1 MVFAAYL
8 LEIQFWCCPGVGHLN
23 PISKPHRGAF
33 AAFPKQSD
41 KYPTNAWGRGGNG
54 IDCAINKEYN
64 FTRKVVYFVW
74 YIISKQSSPKLVW
87 KYRATG
93 NFLKNVCPAYWR
105 LVIPSGRVFFAGKV
119 TLHNANEM
127 HNEIQHSWFA
137 VYLQKDA
144 LFFSFSSKYR
154 VKNKHIWIY
163 T

>member
-33 AAFPKQSD
+33 AAFAKQSD

-54 IDCAINKEYN
+54 IDCTINKEYN

-87 KYRATG
+87 KYRATR
-93 NFLKNVCPAYWR
+93 NFLKIYF
-105 LVIPSGRVFFAGKV
+105 L
-119 TLHNANEM
+119 TLLHNANEM